1 MEIKHKRLLIIIL
14 VCVLV
19 GASLFIFSY
28 FKNKSITG
36 NVIAERTPVHNETEI
51 EIISG
56 DKTDFC
62 IKMQNGRLACKM
74 GSVKVSSGKV
84 QEQNVNISMKSKT

>member
-1 MEIKHKRLLIIIL
+1 MEKKHKILLIIIS
-14 VCVLV
+14 VAVLI
-19 GASLFIFSY
+19 AATFFIFNY

-36 NVIAERTPVHNETEI
+36 NVISERTPVHNETEI

-74 GSVKVSSGKV
+74 GSVKVSSGQV
-84 QEQNVNISMKSKT
+84 ETQNVNISVHQ